1 MVSTNN
7 KTIDSIFD
15 NSLEIISNSKVLNN
29 RISDSID
36 AILKS
41 LQNNGKIII
50 FGNGGSAA
58 DAQHF
63 AAEFI
68 GRFEKERDAIP
79 AIALTTDSSIITSLA
94 NDYSFDKIFERQCE
108 ALIQPNDIIFVL
120 STSGNSPNVIN
131 GVKVAKKKNIIS
143 IGLLGNNGGNLK
155 DHLTIPIIVT
165 SNSTPRIQEV
175 HRIILHAICLIVED
189 NFSKTN

>member
-175 HRIILHAICLIVED
+175 HRIILHAICQIVED

>member
-15 NSLEIISNSKVLNN
+15 NSLGIISSSKVLND

-175 HRIILHAICLIVED
+175 HRIILHAICQIVED

>member
-131 GVKVAKKKNIIS
+131 GAKVAKKKNIIS

-175 HRIILHAICLIVED
+175 HRIILHAICQIVED

>member
-29 RISDSID
+29 GISDSID

-175 HRIILHAICLIVED
+175 HRIILHAICQIVED

>member
-120 STSGNSPNVIN
+120 STSGNSANVIN

-175 HRIILHAICLIVED
+175 HRIILHAICQIVED

>member
-131 GVKVAKKKNIIS
+131 GVKVAKKKNII
-143 IGLLGNNGGNLK
+143 
-155 DHLTIPIIVT
+155 
-165 SNSTPRIQEV
+165 
-175 HRIILHAICLIVED
+175 
-189 NFSKTN
+189 

>member
-175 HRIILHAICLIVED
+175 HRIILHAICQIVED
-189 NFSKTN
+189 NFSK

>member
-79 AIALTTDSSIITSLA
+79 AIALTTDSSINTTLA
-94 NDYSFDKIFERQCE
+94 NDYSYDKIFERQCE

-175 HRIILHAICLIVED
+175 HRIILHAICQIVED

>member
-1 MVSTNN
+1 MVNTNN
-7 KTIDSIFD
+7 KIIDSIFD
-15 NSLEIISNSKVLNN
+15 KSLEIISNSKDLSD

-108 ALIQPNDIIFVL
+108 ALIQPNDIVFII
-120 STSGNSPNVIN
+120 STSGNSSNVIN
-131 GVKVAKKKNIIS
+131 GAKVAKKKNITS
-143 IGLLGNNGGNLK
+143 VGLLGSNGGNVK
-155 DHLTIPIIVT
+155 DHLTIPIVIP

-175 HRIILHAICLIVED
+175 HRIILHAICQIVED
-189 NFSKTN
+189 NISKTK

>member
-68 GRFEKERDAIP
+68 GRFKKERDAIP

-175 HRIILHAICLIVED
+175 HRIILHAICQIVED

>member
-15 NSLEIISNSKVLNN
+15 NSLGIISSSKVLND

-131 GVKVAKKKNIIS
+131 GAKVAKKKNIIS

-175 HRIILHAICLIVED
+175 HRIILHAICQIVED

>member
-108 ALIQPNDIIFVL
+108 ALIQPYDIIFVL

-175 HRIILHAICLIVED
+175 HRIILHAICQIVED

>member
-1 MVSTNN
+1 MSSRKFKFISPGVFINE
-7 KTIDSIFD
+7 IDESQ
-15 NSLEIISNSKVLNN
+15 L
-29 RISDSID
+29 
-36 AILKS
+36 
-41 LQNNGKIII
+41 
-50 FGNGGSAA
+50 AA
-58 DAQHF
+58 FPADVGPAL
-63 AAEFI
+63 I

-175 HRIILHAICLIVED
+175 HRIILHAICQIVED

>member
-175 HRIILHAICLIVED
+175 HRIILHAICQIVED
-189 NFSKTN
+189 NFYKKN

>member
-1 MVSTNN
+1 MVSPNN

-175 HRIILHAICLIVED
+175 HRIILHAICQIVED

>member
-120 STSGNSPNVIN
+120 STSGKSPNVIN

-175 HRIILHAICLIVED
+175 HRIILHAICQIVED

>member
-1 MVSTNN
+1 MSDSNN
-7 KTIDSIFD
+7 ATINSIFD
-15 NSLEIISNSKVLNN
+15 RSLDVISNSKELSNI
-29 RISDSID
+29 ISNAVD
-36 AILKS
+36 AIITS

-79 AIALTTDSSIITSLA
+79 AISLTTDSSIITSIG

-108 ALIQPNDIIFVL
+108 ALIEPNDIIFVI
-120 STSGNSPNVIN
+120 STSGNSLNVIN
-131 GVKVAKKKNIIS
+131 GAKVAKKKNILS
-143 IGLLGNNGGNLK
+143 IGLLGNNGGSLK
-155 DHLTIPIIVT
+155 DYVEIPIIIP

-175 HRIILHAICLIVED
+175 HRIILHAICQIVED
-189 NFSKTN
+189 NFSKKY

>member
-1 MVSTNN
+1 M
-7 KTIDSIFD
+7 DC
-15 NSLEIISNSKVLNN
+15 E
-29 RISDSID
+29 
-36 AILKS
+36 
-41 LQNNGKIII
+41 
-50 FGNGGSAA
+50 
-58 DAQHF
+58 
-63 AAEFI
+63 
-68 GRFEKERDAIP
+68 
-79 AIALTTDSSIITSLA
+79 

-175 HRIILHAICLIVED
+175 HRIILHAICQIVED

>member
-7 KTIDSIFD
+7 KTIDSSFD

-175 HRIILHAICLIVED
+175 HRIILHAICQIVED

>member
-1 MVSTNN
+1 MEKGN
-7 KTIDSIFD
+7 D
-15 NSLEIISNSKVLNN
+15 IIC
-29 RISDSID
+29 
-36 AILKS
+36 
-41 LQNNGKIII
+41 
-50 FGNGGSAA
+50 
-58 DAQHF
+58 
-63 AAEFI
+63 
-68 GRFEKERDAIP
+68 FEKERDAIP

-175 HRIILHAICLIVED
+175 HRIILHAICQIVED

>member
-79 AIALTTDSSIITSLA
+79 AISLTTDSSIITSLA

-175 HRIILHAICLIVED
+175 HRIILHAICQIVED

>member
-155 DHLTIPIIVT
+155 DHLTIQIIVT

-175 HRIILHAICLIVED
+175 HRIILHAICQIVED

>member
-1 MVSTNN
+1 MVSPNN

-15 NSLEIISNSKVLNN
+15 NSLGIISSSKVLND

-175 HRIILHAICLIVED
+175 HRIILHAICQIVED

>member
-41 LQNNGKIII
+41 LQNNGKIIF

-175 HRIILHAICLIVED
+175 HRIILHAICQIVED